1 MVIQMESQYCPLA
14 LSSQPAANLASV
26 LVEPN
31 SCLALLAIA
40 AWVCSTITGYSFLQ
54 EVQP

>member
-26 LVEPN
+26 LVEPK